1 MNNIRTLREVNTNIL
16 KVLQKLKLKNGIE
29 FSRLFH
35 SADKGFHNI
44 TPILSLKQ
52 TNKQTNKVP
61 SKASEGFEQHYGPGA
76 WVEQTQVI
84 PPTPDKPDQSRR
96 LCALNR
102 ERSGLALRFRNLSL
116 RSSP

>member
-1 MNNIRTLREVNTNIL
+1 MNNIRTLREANTNIL

-44 TPILSLKQ
+44 TPILSLS
-52 TNKQTNKVP
+52 NKQTNKVP

-84 PPTPDKPDQSRR
+84 LTNPR
-96 LCALNR
+96 
-102 ERSGLALRFRNLSL
+102 
-116 RSSP
+116 

>member
-1 MNNIRTLREVNTNIL
+1 MMNNIRTLREANTNIL

-29 FSRLFH
+29 FPRLFH

-44 TPILSLKQ
+44 TPILSLSLSLSQ
-52 TNKQTNKVP
+52 TNKQSNKVP

-84 PPTPDKPDQSRR
+84 LTNPR
-96 LCALNR
+96 
-102 ERSGLALRFRNLSL
+102 
-116 RSSP
+116 